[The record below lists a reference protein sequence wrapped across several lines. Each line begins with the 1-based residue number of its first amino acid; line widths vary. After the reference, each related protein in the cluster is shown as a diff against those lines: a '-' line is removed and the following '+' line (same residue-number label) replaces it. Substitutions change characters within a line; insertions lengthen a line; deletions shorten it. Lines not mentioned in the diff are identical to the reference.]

1 MTLRERGGRVVGGG
15 EFALSLA
22 LAIDGLNVF
31 ALATDTDFVAEQVN
45 SGARL
50 MAKHS
55 YSAFSAVGD
64 LFT

>member
-1 MTLRERGGRVVGGG
+1 VVGDG

-22 LAIDGLNVF
+22 LASDGLNVF
-31 ALATDTDFVAEQVN
+31 ALATDTDFVAKQVN

-50 MAKHS
+50 MANHS

-64 LFT
+64 LLT